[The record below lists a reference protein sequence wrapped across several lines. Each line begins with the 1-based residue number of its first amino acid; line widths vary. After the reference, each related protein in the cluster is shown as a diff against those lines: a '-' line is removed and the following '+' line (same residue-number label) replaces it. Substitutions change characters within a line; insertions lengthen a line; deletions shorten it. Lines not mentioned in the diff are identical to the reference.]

1 MIYFGKK
8 SGGVLVKSGGVLVKS
23 GGVLVVGAFWPVT
36 LLCTREKKK

>member
-23 GGVLVVGAFWPVT
+23 GGVLVVGAF
-36 LLCTREKKK
+36 